1 MGLFRWSRACAGT
14 LGVLGAGVF
23 GYQIQLRYGIVEECQ
38 GFWLSHSTET
48 GAVKSL
54 RLSQFSLLILCGFSS
69 EWHKPARSVQ
79 PATLLH
85 SIFTSHEDSRIRKEE
100 GRQVHIF
107 SHFCLD
113 GDEELVIRAIR
124 RLGHENIDVVCIAFE
139 MLSKAFEENHF
150 PSFPFLFDNDLED
163 IEFR

>member
-1 MGLFRWSRACAGT
+1 MAARVPECDLEMG
-14 LGVLGAGVF
+14 
-23 GYQIQLRYGIVEECQ
+23 
-38 GFWLSHSTET
+38 
-48 GAVKSL
+48 SL
-54 RLSQFSLLILCGFSS
+54 PHREMPSIGG
-69 EWHKPARSVQ
+69 HPA
-79 PATLLH
+79 L
-85 SIFTSHEDSRIRKEE
+85 E

-124 RLGHENIDVVCIAFE
+124 RLGHEIIDVVCIAFE
-139 MLSKAFEENHF
+139 TLSKAFEENHF